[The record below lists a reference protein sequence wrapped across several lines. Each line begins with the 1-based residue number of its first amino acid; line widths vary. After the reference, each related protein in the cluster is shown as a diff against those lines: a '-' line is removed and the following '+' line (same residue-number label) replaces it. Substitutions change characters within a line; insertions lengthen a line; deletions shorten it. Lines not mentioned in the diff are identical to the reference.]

1 MFCAYCDEM
10 ITGKSFI
17 FDGEE
22 YCSKECLEAAKA
34 EMEGNVDEYDEDV
47 DEEWEDESEDEED
60 DYN

>member
-22 YCSKECLEAAKA
+22 YCCKECLEAAKA
-34 EMEGNVDEYDEDV
+34 EMEGDAEGLEDDTDENWEDDGDEEEDEY
-47 DEEWEDESEDEED
+47 
-60 DYN
+60 